1 MLGMKP
7 RRLITIERRIKIIKN
22 ELLKTGEMRPGSLTR
37 QVQVRNGKTY
47 SYWQVSFTHN
57 MKSRTNYVRPEL
69 LKATRVQVKNFKK
82 FKKLVDEWI
91 SLAIEHAQLSAKLPP
106 ES

>member
-1 MLGMKP
+1 MKTQ
-7 RRLITIERRIKIIKN
+7 RLTAIERRIQAIKN
-22 ELLKTGEMRPGSLTR
+22 ELLKLGEMRPGSLTK

-47 SYWQVSFTHN
+47 SYWQLSYTHN

-69 LKATRVQVKNFKK
+69 LKATRLQIKTFKK

-91 SLAIEHAQLSAKLPP
+91 ALAIEQAQLLAKL
-106 ES
+106 SGDG

>member
-1 MLGMKP
+1 MLGMKLQ
-7 RRLITIERRIKIIKN
+7 RSITIERRIQNIKN
-22 ELLKTGEMRPGSLTR
+22 ELLKMGEMRPGSLTK

-57 MKSRTNYVRPEL
+57 MKSRTNYVRPEM
-69 LKATRVQVKNFKK
+69 LKATRLQIKNFKK

-91 SLAIEHAQLSAKLPP
+91 SLAIELAQLSAKSPP

>member
-1 MLGMKP
+1 MLGMNQQ
-7 RRLITIERRIKIIKN
+7 RSITIERRIKIIKH
-22 ELLKTGEMRPGSLTR
+22 ELLKLGEMRPGSVTK

-47 SYWQVSFTHN
+47 SYWQVSFTHK

-69 LKATRVQVKNFKK
+69 LKATRLQIKNFKK

-91 SLAIEHAQLSAKLPP
+91 SLAIEHAQLSAKSPP